1 MNATTFRAVLKALW
15 AALGASAITISL
27 LILAGCLLLI
37 NAKVEFAGIVQYN
50 VLGVML
56 VQLVGAATAG
66 YGASVHDPDKW
77 VVSAAIA
84 AVAFQI
90 LTQLLFILAFGMY
103 TRVPGPSLLST
114 LLSFGISAALG
125 IATAWTGNF
134 WRRRQQRAL
143 A

>member
-27 LILAGCLLLI
+27 LIL
-37 NAKVEFAGIVQYN
+37 
-50 VLGVML
+50 
-56 VQLVGAATAG
+56 
-66 YGASVHDPDKW
+66 
-77 VVSAAIA
+77 
-84 AVAFQI
+84 
-90 LTQLLFILAFGMY
+90 ILAFGMY

-134 WRRRQQRAL
+134 WRRISTASFPASPASWSCPPWPRPRL
-143 A
+143 RFPPPIKSRR